1 MITGAHAI
9 VYSTDAEADRAFVR
23 GVLNFP
29 GVDAGGG
36 WLIFALPPAELAF
49 HPAEENGRH
58 ELYLMC
64 DDIAA
69 LVQTLA
75 EEDVPTAEISDQ
87 GWGLVTHVE
96 LPSGGRLGVYQ
107 PKHPTALSPV
117 PVQAPS

>member
-1 MITGAHAI
+1 MISGAHAI
-9 VYSTDAEADRAFVR
+9 VCSTDAEADRAFVR

-29 GVDAGGG
+29 GIDAGGG

-58 ELYLMC
+58 ELFLMC
-64 DDIAA
+64 DDVAA

-96 LPSGGRLGVYQ
+96 LPSGSRLGVYQ
-107 PKHPTALSPV
+107 PKHPTALSPA